1 MGTKM
6 DSELQKKLTTELE
19 KFQALQKDHQKFVK
33 ARQVLDG
40 QLSEN
45 TLVKEELV
53 KLDSSANVYK
63 MIGPVFVKQDIAEA
77 KEVVQKRIDY
87 ISGEVKRHEDMIK
100 DLDKKQESQKEILQK
115 LQTQFQQSQQK
126 AAIKT

>member
-6 DSELQKKLTTELE
+6 DPELQKKLTTESE

-45 TLVKEELV
+45 TFVKEELV
-53 KLDSSANVYK
+53 RLEPSSNVYK
-63 MIGPVFVKQDIAEA
+63 MIGPVLVKQDIAEA

-87 ISGEVKRHEDMIK
+87 ISGEVKRHEEMIK
-100 DLDKKQESQKEILQK
+100 DLDKKQESQKEVLQK
-115 LQTQFQQSQQK
+115 LQSQFQQYQQK
-126 AAIKT
+126 AALKT

>member
-1 MGTKM
+1 M

-63 MIGPVFVKQDIAEA
+63 MIGPVLVKQDIVEA